1 MAQVREFVGDE
12 LSMKIPVAAYEEFKR
27 KVLSTNF
34 KSEEPLFTHFR
45 KSSTKDFEVCSFH
58 SEANEDIVAVFN
70 MLPPGSFFAEAV
82 PA

>member
-12 LSMKIPVAAYEEFKR
+12 LTMKIPVAAYEEFKR

-34 KSEEPLFTHFR
+34 KAEEPLFTHYR
-45 KSSTKDFEVCSFH
+45 KSGTKDFEFCSFH
-58 SEANEDIVAVFN
+58 SEKNEDIVTVFG
-70 MLPPGSFFAEAV
+70 MLPPGSFFTEGV